1 MGEYGSWRLHDRRCS
16 RIYDVSFRTAVGHTS
31 GYDIPDGCARV
42 SPARRS
48 PMSVLNRM
56 ILLLAFATMSVALAQ
71 DQPSIGYPS
80 VAVALESL
88 ANDPAVQL
96 RGEAGWTVA
105 DAEEGGNI
113 VLWTFTSSIHVAHPA
128 AIKRT
133 VYREEDAVRLEMTV
147 LCEAE
152 QEACD
157 ALVTEF
163 QKLNDSMRR
172 RLEKPKESDSID

>member
-1 MGEYGSWRLHDRRCS
+1 
-16 RIYDVSFRTAVGHTS
+16 
-31 GYDIPDGCARV
+31 
-42 SPARRS
+42 
-48 PMSVLNRM
+48 MSVLNRM
-56 ILLLAFATMSVALAQ
+56 ILLLAFAVTSIALAQ

-80 VAVALESL
+80 VAAALESL
-88 ANDPAVQL
+88 ANDPAVEL
-96 RGEAGWTVA
+96 REEAEWTVA

-113 VLWTFTSSIHVAHPA
+113 VLWTFSSSIHEAHPA

-133 VYREEDAVRLEMTV
+133 IYREEGAVRLEMTV

-172 RLEKPKESDSID
+172 YLERPKESIQ